1 MIDFINKI
9 KQFFKNIFSK
19 NKIKMLD
26 VPKESDTKQKNN
38 PKGKKEFFEMY
49 NKVKNETI
57 DLQEIEKEDLLK
69 IRKLL
74 REESKIQDKKL
85 KSEINQL
92 EIIKEVY

>member
-19 NKIKMLD
+19 NKIKMLY
-26 VPKESDTKQKNN
+26 VPKESDMKQKNN
-38 PKGKKEFFEMY
+38 PKDKKEFFEMY

-74 REESKIQDKKL
+74 LEESKIQDKKL
-85 KSEINQL
+85 KGEINQL
-92 EIIKEVY
+92 EIIKEVS